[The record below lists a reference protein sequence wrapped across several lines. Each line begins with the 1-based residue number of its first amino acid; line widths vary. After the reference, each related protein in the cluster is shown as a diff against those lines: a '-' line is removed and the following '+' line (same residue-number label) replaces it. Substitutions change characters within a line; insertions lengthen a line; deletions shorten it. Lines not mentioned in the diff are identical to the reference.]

1 MFTCIGY
8 AVGLGNI
15 CRFPYLVYENGGG
28 AFVFPYI
35 IMLFLVGIPMVVLET
50 TLGQYSS
57 KGPVKIWSF
66 SPIFK
71 GCGFAQVL
79 LMFYVGIYYNVII
92 SYAIF
97 FLFASLDGSLPWI
110 GCDNWW
116 NTAACAS
123 SSSSC
128 LVKES
133 SLMMTLGNPG
143 MALVNELYKNYEKT
157 YLSPWNDWQ
166 VSLSKEN
173 ISSLTSAG
181 LWSSEIECNPG
192 VKSGTLPCYQ
202 LSSRSTFQVCYHLL
216 QQKNT

>member
-28 AFVFPYI
+28 AFVFTYI

-97 FLFASLDGSLPWI
+97 FLFASFDGTLPWI

-116 NTAACAS
+116 NTNACAS

-128 LVKES
+128 AVKES
-133 SLMMTLGNPG
+133 YLMQKLGNDG
-143 MALVNELYKNYEKT
+143 MELVIELSNNYGNQLE
-157 YLSPWNDWQ
+157 YLNYRSDWE
-166 VSLSKEN
+166 VTLSAQN
-173 ISSLTSAG
+173 ITSLTNAG
-181 LWSSEIECNPG
+181 LWTSEIECNTG
-192 VKSGTLPCYQ
+192 KISGTFP
-202 LSSRSTFQVCYHLL
+202 
-216 QQKNT
+216 